1 MLSNHKIRVPIVI
14 EPGGDACGVVSQTDL
29 VKVYGQDWE
38 SLVAEDVM
46 TPDVIRIVPDIP
58 VKAAAQFMMDRH
70 IPRLLITMGG
80 PRPQRPVGILSMSDI
95 VREMAD

>member
-1 MLSNHKIRVPIVI
+1 MLTNHKINVLIVI
-14 EPGGDACGVVSQTDL
+14 EPGGKACGVVSQTDL
-29 VKVYGQDWE
+29 IKVLWAEWE
-38 SLVAEDVM
+38 SLFAEDVM
-46 TPDVIRIVPDIP
+46 TPDVTKIVPDAP
-58 VKAAAQFMMDRH
+58 VKAAAQLLMDRH